1 MTRFIRI
8 SALLLLAACGTGSS
22 EPSDGSA
29 PLLSIDAP
37 LNNAIVSGQV
47 SIDISAFDDFGVDKV
62 EVFIDNV
69 SLIVMFNPPFHT
81 LWNTQSLA
89 NDSQHEIKVIAQD
102 VAKNKTTRV
111 VTVKVQNG
119 VQ

>member
-1 MTRFIRI
+1 MARFAKI
-8 SALLLLAACGTGSS
+8 SVLLLLAACGTGGSG
-22 EPSDGSA
+22 PSDGSA

-37 LNNAIVSGQV
+37 LNNATVGGQV

-69 SLIVMFNPPFHT
+69 SLIVMFTPPFHT
-81 LWNTQSLA
+81 LWNTQPLA
-89 NDSQHEIKVIAQD
+89 NDSQHVIKVVAQD
-102 VAKNKTTRV
+102 VAKNTAQRS
-111 VTVKVQNG
+111 VTVTVHNG